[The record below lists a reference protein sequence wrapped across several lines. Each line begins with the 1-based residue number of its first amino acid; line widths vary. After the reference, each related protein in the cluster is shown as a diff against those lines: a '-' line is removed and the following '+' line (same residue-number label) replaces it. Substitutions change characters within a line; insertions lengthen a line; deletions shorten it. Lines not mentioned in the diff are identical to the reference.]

1 MSNNEEM
8 LFATQEDHVQQTAA
22 EEEEVKTTKFL
33 IFQSDSLLFG
43 VDASTVVE
51 IITNHSVTK
60 LPMVPDY
67 VSGIINLRG
76 LIIPIIDIRRRLGKP
91 VQLDCCIIVINV
103 YGTQVGVLVDLVDRM
118 VDIPD
123 GTILPVPAKNSQE
136 MISGMSSLP
145 DGGTMLVLDC
155 DLLIHE

>member
-1 MSNNEEM
+1 MSNSEQ
-8 LFATQEDHVQQTAA
+8 LFQTEDDVSPLSDV
-22 EEEEVKTTKFL
+22 EEVKTTKFL

-43 VDASTVVE
+43 VDAATVME
-51 IITNHSVTK
+51 IITNHAVTR

-76 LIIPIIDIRRRLGKP
+76 MIIPIIDIRLRLGKP
-91 VQLDCCIIVINV
+91 PQDDCCIIVINV
-103 YGTQVGVLVDLVDRM
+103 YGTQVGVLVDMVDRM

-123 GTILPVPAKNSQE
+123 GSILPMPQQNTDESQK

>member
-1 MSNNEEM
+1 MSEEM
-8 LFATQEDHVQQTAA
+8 LFATQEEFNEQNSEV
-22 EEEEVKTTKFL
+22 EEIITTKFL
-33 IFQSDSLLFG
+33 IFHTEDLFFG

-51 IITNHSVTK
+51 IITNHVVTR

-67 VSGIINLRG
+67 VNGIINLRG

-91 VQLDCCIIVINV
+91 SIDGCSIIVINV
-103 YGTQVGVLVDLVDRM
+103 YGTQVGVLVDWVDRM
-118 VDIPD
+118 VDID
-123 GTILPVPAKNSQE
+123 DTTILPMPAQNTQK